1 MTRNTAEKTET
12 GAGTQPVV
20 AVRRIRRS
28 KPKEWIARPERSTT
42 GAIKFIVW
50 VALRLGR
57 TAARLLLY
65 PICLYFV
72 VFSRKPRRASSK
84 FLAKVLPK
92 PPTFADAF
100 RHYHVFA
107 ACLLDRVFFLN
118 DQTDEFDIH
127 VHGEEIA
134 VEMMERGKGC
144 LLLGAHM
151 GSFEAIRTLGRNQP
165 GLRVTLV
172 MYEENARKVN
182 SVLAAINPALA
193 LEVISLG
200 QPDSMLRVRES
211 LDRGDFVGMLADRTL
226 DGEGEI
232 RLPFLG
238 EPAAFAL
245 GPFQL
250 AAMLK
255 RPVVLMIGLYGG
267 GRRYDVHF
275 EQLADFSDVSAP
287 ENIGLHKQGPE
298 RSALVRWAAGRFAD
312 RLQHYARLSPYNWFN
327 FYDFWK

>member
-1 MTRNTAEKTET
+1 MRQNIAEKPLPDI
-12 GAGTQPVV
+12 ADQSV
-20 AVRRIRRS
+20 AAMSKVRRR
-28 KPKEWIARPERSTT
+28 KPKEWVARPERSTT
-42 GAIKFIVW
+42 SAIKFIVW

-57 TAARLLLY
+57 PAARLLLY

-72 VFSRKPRRASSK
+72 LFSRKPRAASAR
-84 FLAKVLPK
+84 FLKKVLPK
-92 PPTFADAF
+92 PPAFADLF
-100 RHYHVFA
+100 RHYYVFA

-118 DQTDEFDIH
+118 DQTDEFEIH
-127 VHGEEIA
+127 VHGEDVV
-134 VEMMERGKGC
+134 VELMERGHGC

-151 GSFEAIRTLGRNQP
+151 GSFEAIRTLGRRQQD
-165 GLRVTLV
+165 LRVSLV
-172 MYEENARKVN
+172 MYEENARKIN
-182 SVLAAINPALA
+182 SVLSAINPSLA

-200 QPDSMLRVRES
+200 RPDSMIRVRES

-226 DGEGEI
+226 EGEGEI

-238 EPAAFAL
+238 EPASFAL

-255 RPVVLMIGLYGG
+255 RPVVLIVGLYSG

-275 EQLADFSDVSAP
+275 EQLADFSDVAT
-287 ENIGLHKQGPE
+287 PE
-298 RSALVRWAAGRFAD
+298 RAGQVRWAVGRFVD

>member
-1 MTRNTAEKTET
+1 MKSNISEKLET
-12 GAGTQPVV
+12 DIADQPVPGTPK
-20 AVRRIRRS
+20 VRRR
-28 KPKEWIARPERSTT
+28 KPREWIARPERSSTP
-42 GAIKFIVW
+42 AIKFIVW
-50 VALRLGR
+50 VALCLGR
-57 TAARLLLY
+57 PAARLLLY

-72 VFSRKPRRASSK
+72 LFSRKPRAASSH

-92 PPTFADAF
+92 PPTFADLF

-118 DQTDEFDIH
+118 NQVDEFEIDVQGEDVVIDI
-127 VHGEEIA
+127 
-134 VEMMERGKGC
+134 MKRGQGC

-151 GSFEAIRTLGRNQP
+151 GSFEAIRTLGRKQRD
-165 GLRVTLV
+165 LRVSLV
-172 MYEENARKVN
+172 MYEENARKIN
-182 SVLAAINPALA
+182 SVLNAINPSLA

-200 QPDSMLRVRES
+200 RPDSMIRVRES

-226 DGEGEI
+226 EGEGEV

-238 EPAAFAL
+238 EPASFAL

-255 RPVVLMIGLYGG
+255 RPIVLMVGLYGG

-275 EQLADFSDVSAP
+275 EQLADFSDVAT
-287 ENIGLHKQGPE
+287 PE
-298 RSALVRWAAGRFAD
+298 RAGQVRWAAERFVK
-312 RLQHYARLSPYNWFN
+312 RLEHYARLSPYNWFN